1 MGRTKVA
8 VKNCIFADGEPKI
21 CVPLV
26 GRSTE
31 EIFDHAERILSEAH
45 RLEAMYPGMRVDVI
59 EFRADYYDNVADRDK
74 LMDVMDRLRA
84 VFEDRLLLF
93 TYRSEEEGG
102 ELRHD
107 WAENMLDDI
116 WEWIIAGK
124 QADLIDIE
132 LKSGNYRVA
141 RTAAKAHEAGM
152 SVIMSNHNFDK
163 TPHDEEILEMFRQ
176 MEILGADILKIASTP
191 KVKFDVQRIMD
202 LTKDITSGK
211 TGADYLEHPVI
222 TISMGEDGKVSRTS
236 GRQTGS
242 AMTFASVDSGSAPG
256 QLSLEEM
263 FKALKVGE

>member
-1 MGRTKVA
+1 MGRTRVA
-8 VKNCIFADGEPKI
+8 VKNTIFADGDPKI
-21 CVPLV
+21 CVPLI
-26 GRSTE
+26 GRSDE
-31 EIFDHAERILSEAH
+31 ELFSHAERIMSEVQ
-45 RLEAMYPGMRVDVI
+45 RLEAIYPDVRVDVI

-74 LMDVMDRLRA
+74 LMDVLERLKA
-84 VFEDRLLLF
+84 IFSDRLLLF

-116 WEWIIAGK
+116 WEWVIAEK
-124 QADLIDIE
+124 KVDLIDIE

-141 RTAAKAHEAGM
+141 RTAAKAHEAGIF
-152 SVIMSNHNFDK
+152 VIMSNHNFEK
-163 TPHDEEILEMFRQ
+163 TPHDDEILEMFRQ
-176 MEILGADILKIASTP
+176 MEILGADILKIAATP

-222 TISMGEDGKVSRTS
+222 TISMGEDGRVSRTS